1 MTKYYLKDHV
11 TDEMLRGVGF
21 GIITNSWG
29 YKWAVRN
36 WFKNTGVSITLH
48 NFDDSD
54 YLKIVS
60 FARNP
65 RKPIKD
71 IIKLDY
77 VEVRND

>member
-1 MTKYYLKDHV
+1 MSKYYLTDNV
-11 TDEMLRGVGF
+11 TEEMLQAVGF
-21 GIITNSWG
+21 EIVKNSWG

-48 NFDDSD
+48 NLDDSD